1 MRIIAR
7 EGLIARCEAKSVE
20 REVNLIM
27 LQQEDLK
34 PEDYVVVHAGYAIQK
49 ITPREARETWEI
61 YDQILADQPGFFS
74 PD

>member
-7 EGLIARCEAKSVE
+7 EGLIARCEAKCIE

-61 YDQILADQPGFFS
+61 YDQILAG
-74 PD
+74 